1 MKSLVKRVM
10 APGSL
15 VLTDGR
21 PCFRGVVDAA
31 CTHTV
36 IITTGRRHAARH
48 PAFKWVN
55 TSLGNI
61 KSAIVGTYRAVHKK
75 HVVRTLAELEWRFN
89 NRFDLAAIIPALGR
103 AAVRTKPATYSH
115 LKWADYGA

>member
-1 MKSLVKRVM
+1 
-10 APGSL
+10 
-15 VLTDGR
+15 
-21 PCFRGVVDAA
+21 
-31 CTHTV
+31 
-36 IITTGRRHAARH
+36 
-48 PAFKWVN
+48 VN

-103 AAVRTKPATYSH
+103 AAVRTKSATYSH